1 MASNEES
8 EHKFGGLVLLGPYK
22 ACNISQTQKQPLHVC
37 FWSLLWLLHLRVTV
51 MYTEAFTI

>member
-22 ACNISQTQKQPLHVC
+22 ACNISQTEKQVPFGP
-37 FWSLLWLLHLRVTV
+37 FWSVLRLLHLRVTV
-51 MYTEAFTI
+51 MYTEAFTM